1 MGRPRQFD
9 EDAVL
14 DAASEIFWAR
24 GYEATSTRELT
35 ACTGLTPSSI
45 YAAFG
50 DKRGLFRRAL
60 DHYLARLRGKMARLD
75 EAGSPGR
82 AIAGFFQDTI
92 DQSLADPAQRGC
104 MLVNSALEATPQ
116 EPELRE
122 AVAGEL
128 RLIEAFFRDRVAAAQ
143 RVGEIS
149 AACSADD
156 AARQLLA
163 LLLGLR
169 VLARVRPEP
178 PLLTG
183 AANQALAALGLPPLQ
198 TSGVPQ

>member
-60 DHYLARLRGKMARLD
+60 DHYLARLRRKMARLD

-128 RLIEAFFRDRVAAAQ
+128 RLIEAFFRDRIAAAQ
-143 RVGEIS
+143 RGGEIP

-156 AARQLLA
+156 AARQLLT

-183 AANQALAALGLPPLQ
+183 AANQALAAIGLPPLQ